1 MSDTKIDRTLGSGQ
15 QWCFP
20 LSFLGGRAGVMNVGP
35 RGICSQRDFLPTRR
49 ADPGTMDYTT
59 GIIEVTYHMGLC
71 SSHRM
76 CLRLL
81 QYS

>member
-35 RGICSQRDFLPTRR
+35 RGICSQRDHPSTFYLYEGPTS
-49 ADPGTMDYTT
+49 GQ
-59 GIIEVTYHMGLC
+59 GII
-71 SSHRM
+71 R
-76 CLRLL
+76 R
-81 QYS
+81 Q